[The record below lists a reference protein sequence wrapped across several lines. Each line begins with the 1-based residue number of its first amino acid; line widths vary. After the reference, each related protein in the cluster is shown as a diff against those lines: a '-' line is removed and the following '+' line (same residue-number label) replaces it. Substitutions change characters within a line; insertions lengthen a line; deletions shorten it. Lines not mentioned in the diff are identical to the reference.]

1 MEAVDPSSVGTQG
14 HIALRGCD
22 TRVLHGGT
30 QHTIIATQPDSYQQC
45 NPSMR
50 ITLKITR
57 NGEGSKVAKLTLFP
71 VNLYLT
77 LYSTNHTS
85 VKKLFGTGYSERPTR
100 INIYTKDVFSAPM
113 AMFVC
118 FTTPDMRTHR

>member
-30 QHTIIATQPDSYQQC
+30 QHTIIATLSASYQQC

-50 ITLKITR
+50 ITLKITG
-57 NGEGSKVAKLTLFP
+57 NDEGSKVAKLTLFSAKP
-71 VNLYLT
+71 LSYT
-77 LYSTNHTS
+77 LFDQPYQCQK
-85 VKKLFGTGYSERPTR
+85 V
-100 INIYTKDVFSAPM
+100 V
-113 AMFVC
+113 
-118 FTTPDMRTHR
+118 